1 MLKVGLIVGSTRP
14 NRFADTPVKWL
25 VEGAAARTDLR
36 LEVLGLRDS
45 GLLFLDEPAP
55 PAYAGGVYTQPEAET
70 WRKRIGE
77 FDAFIATVAEYNHGP
92 TAVLKNAFD
101 SAFLEWQRKPI
112 AFVGYGGVGAARAI
126 ETLRG
131 VVIELQ
137 MAPIRHEVNIA
148 MEPFL
153 GILQSGR
160 SLNDYEYLVQ
170 SRDAMF
176 DHLVWWG
183 EALNAARQRTSGAAA
198 WEVAQTETDNG
209 GTAFRALTEAGN
221 AMPCRDTLTA
231 AAAERRRPRHG
242 HRCADRL

>member
-36 LEVLGLRDS
+36 LEVLDLRDHR
-45 GLLFLDEPAP
+45 LPFFNEPAS
-55 PAYAGGVYTQPEAET
+55 PAYTGGVYTQPEAEA

-77 FDAFIATVAEYNHGP
+77 FDAFVATVAEYNHGP

-148 MEPFL
+148 VEPFL
-153 GILQSGR
+153 GILRHGR
-160 SLNDYEYLVQ
+160 TLNEYDYLVQ
-170 SRDAMF
+170 SRDVMF

-183 EALNAARQRTSGAAA
+183 EALKAGRQRTTADGSVAA
-198 WEVAQTETDNG
+198 
-209 GTAFRALTEAGN
+209 
-221 AMPCRDTLTA
+221 
-231 AAAERRRPRHG
+231 
-242 HRCADRL
+242 